1 MTENIYRRTSTSSI
15 PEADGRL
22 PSFKEKKTM
31 STEISP
37 ESAFSGPRWVF
48 QKLNEKPLRD
58 DLIFYF
64 TIVAAASVLFMVLPL
79 LTGEAAEID
88 GLHRIWFIVA
98 GIPVTLVQGLI
109 TGAVALLAVSLVEH
123 FFLLFVD
130 VHREFEKT
138 MKSAVYALAPLIL
151 FSWAVLLKIPF
162 AGLLLLAWFCLSTYF
177 GIWIFHEK
185 SKDRAVFVALA
196 AGVVLAYYLHRAVGV
211 V

>member
-1 MTENIYRRTSTSSI
+1 
-15 PEADGRL
+15 
-22 PSFKEKKTM
+22 M
-31 STEISP
+31 STGTIIT
-37 ESAFSGPRWVF
+37 GPRRRF
-48 QKLNEKPLRD
+48 RQLNKKPLRD

-64 TIVAAASVLFMVLPL
+64 AIVAVASVLFMALPL
-79 LTGEAAEID
+79 LTGEAAETD
-88 GLHRIWFIVA
+88 GMHRAWFIVA
-98 GIPVTLVQGLI
+98 GTLIVLVQGLI

-151 FSWAVLLKIPF
+151 FSRAVLLGVSF

-196 AGVVLAYYLHRAVGV
+196 TGAVLAYYLHRAVGIW
-211 V
+211 